1 MFDPIVGPP
10 DQHSGP
16 AIGHTTEKGD
26 TWHSAVGKIN
36 AGFEKVWHALTGGAA
51 VAVEA
56 IDTDA
61 RNAFNALRT
70 AHDQLVHDYGNLAQ
84 KLAALSHEIEVIH
97 ARMDA
102 ITAPPDPDGKP
113 ATAADPSL
121 DAIAAALSAGA

>member
-26 TWHSAVGKIN
+26 TWHAAVGKIN
-36 AGFEKVWHALTGGAA
+36 AGFEKVWHALSGGAS

-84 KLAALSHEIEVIH
+84 KLAAMSVDLEDIKAHLGALPV
-97 ARMDA
+97 AM
-102 ITAPPDPDGKP
+102 PPPNP
-113 ATAADPSL
+113 ADLEAAV
-121 DAIAAALSAGA
+121 AAALSAGA

>member
-26 TWHSAVGKIN
+26 TWHAAVAKIN
-36 AGFEKVWHALTGGAA
+36 AGFEKVWHSMRGGAS

-61 RNAFNALRT
+61 RNAFSALRT

-84 KLAALSHEIEVIH
+84 KLEAMS
-97 ARMDA
+97 ARMEA
-102 ITAPPDPDGKP
+102 VEAHLGALPIAPPLPS
-113 ATAADPSL
+113 AINEESSL
-121 DAIAAALSAGA
+121 DAIELALRHG